1 MDTIERRFMSLK
13 KVSWYW
19 NIPFTS
25 LLDHLVG
32 KIVSRKC
39 DPLGVLL
46 VDEEAKLLNG
56 YLACRIAFC

>member
-1 MDTIERRFMSLK
+1 MLLK

-25 LLDHLVG
+25 LLDHLID
-32 KIVSRKC
+32 KIMLRKC

-46 VDEEAKLLNG
+46 VDEEAIVEWVFG
-56 YLACRIAFC
+56 M